1 MTTNPYVLNIIEQTG
16 MTESEIHQS
25 TTSVSRTFPCTIHGR
40 HFDTED
46 DYLNELHEF
55 LNGM

>member
-40 HFDTED
+40 YFDTED

>member
-16 MTESEIHQS
+16 MTEREVRQS
-25 TTSVSRTFPCTIHGR
+25 TSSVTRTFPCTIHGR

-46 DYLNELHEF
+46 DYLSELHEF